1 MLWRVVHEQVDVVY
15 RTVPLDQLRLEVST
29 HFVEDGFESMES
41 VGVKDLRKVFHQRS
55 DSQHQ
60 WSREIVN
67 NYGMI
72 IVEDLNAKGLSRGL
86 LSKSVH
92 DAGWAA
98 FFSKLSYK
106 GRKRR
111 TMVLRC
117 RCPWN

>member
-1 MLWRVVHEQVDVVY
+1 
-15 RTVPLDQLRLEVST
+15 
-29 HFVEDGFESMES
+29 MES